1 MFRQGDLEKQRGYA
15 VSPLMD
21 RTKTGITKSQTG
33 VSAWG
38 WLGWCSLLDPFSGF
52 IYGEEAPREEGGYA
66 AGMEVAT
73 GSFRFMMHVEHA

>member
-38 WLGWCSLLDPFSGF
+38 CLGWCSPLAPFKAL
-52 IYGEEAPREEGGYA
+52 YMENKPRREGYA
-66 AGMEVAT
+66 AGGGGGEV
-73 GSFRFMMHVEHA
+73 GGEVPQGLSG

>member
-38 WLGWCSLLDPFSGF
+38 CLGWCSPLAPFKALYMENKPPGKRGGMRRGWKLPQGLSGL
-52 IYGEEAPREEGGYA
+52 
-66 AGMEVAT
+66 
-73 GSFRFMMHVEHA
+73 